1 MKCVVCGHEFEAFE
15 YFVIAHEYFGDEA
28 SMCENCFFD
37 LALARLNCES
47 VQMDYDGINY
57 HNPIFDLQDDD

>member
-28 SMCENCFFD
+28 FMCENCFLIQHQLD
-37 LALARLNCES
+37 
-47 VQMDYDGINY
+47 
-57 HNPIFDLQDDD
+57 